1 MNIENGMANESS
13 ADTEF
18 FNQDFTT
25 ATRWEVFCARLE
37 EIIHDWKIPFKKQYN
52 DQLAPNVLSLN
63 EWETKEELV
72 TYDGMELKVKLYT
85 IKMDTIN
92 DKHKDNNSSESV
104 QNVAID
110 SLDNGPPST
119 LPINSQ
125 CQTFVD
131 LMSLDNNWCI
141 LDDKFNLNTIHPL
154 ARWYGLRQF
163 IVLSTVGGAAINENQ
178 RRILLSSVHIVIGET
193 NIECPVFVQALKSQQ
208 NVYSGNGISNMNFFL
223 YLKTTTI

>member
-1 MNIENGMANESS
+1 MADESN

-37 EIIHDWKIPFKKQYN
+37 EIIHDWKLPFKKQCK
-52 DQLAPNVLSLN
+52 DQLAPNALSLN

-72 TYDGMELKVKLYT
+72 TYDGMELKVTLYT
-85 IKMDTIN
+85 IKTDTN
-92 DKHKDNNSSESV
+92 DDSSPEST

-110 SLDNGPPST
+110 SPDIAQPST
-119 LPINSQ
+119 LSINSE
-125 CQTFVD
+125 CQAFVD
-131 LMSLDNNWCI
+131 LMSLENNWCI
-141 LDDKFNLNTIHPL
+141 LDEKSNLNIHPL

-163 IVLSTVGGAAINENQ
+163 IVLSTVGGATINENQ
-178 RRILLSSVHIVIGET
+178 RRVLLSSVHIVIGET

-208 NVYSGNGISNMNFFL
+208 NVYSGNRISNF
-223 YLKTTTI
+223 